1 MGSNQ
6 MYWDETLRAYRLK
19 KRVRALRL
27 KMSLE
32 DMRNKLNCSKQ
43 YLNNQTRTYLP
54 GQDFI
59 DRLESL
65 ENEPGHE

>member
-6 MYWDETLRAYRLK
+6 MYWDETLKAYRLK

-32 DMRNKLNCSKQ
+32 DMRTKLSCSKQ
-43 YLNNQTRTYLP
+43 YLNNWTWTYLP
-54 GQDFI
+54 SQEFI
-59 DRLESL
+59 DRLERI
-65 ENEPGHE
+65 ENE

>member
-1 MGSNQ
+1 
-6 MYWDETLRAYRLK
+6 MYWDETLKAYRLK

-59 DRLESL
+59 TRLESI
-65 ENEPGHE
+65 ENEPISNR